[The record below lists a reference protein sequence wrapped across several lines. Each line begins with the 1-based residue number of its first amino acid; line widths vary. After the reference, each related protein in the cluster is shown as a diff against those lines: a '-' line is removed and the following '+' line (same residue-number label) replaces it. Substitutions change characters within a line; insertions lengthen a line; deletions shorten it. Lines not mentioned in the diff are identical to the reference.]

1 MPFDLIIIGA
11 SAAGI
16 SASIYAARR
25 RLNFKV
31 ISKDFG
37 GEVATSGE
45 IENWP
50 GVVHTNGIDLSDM
63 FRKHAQANDV
73 VIEEDRI
80 VENVRKEG
88 NVFAVSG
95 KNSDGS
101 LFEEKSKAVLIATGV
116 HPKELNIPGE
126 REFKNKGVSYC
137 SVCDGPL
144 FSGKIVAII
153 GGGNSAL
160 ESAIMLSEIASKVY
174 LINKNPKFKGEQIL
188 IDKVSQ
194 NGKVK
199 IIYEAKTSKIFGENF
214 VNGLE
219 YTDKNG
225 ETVKLQVEGIFVH
238 IGRISNSSFVNG
250 VDLNEIGEIKTDSL
264 GQTNIPGLYAAG
276 DVTGIPYKQIIIASG
291 QGVTAL
297 LSAVDYLNKNH

>member
-1 MPFDLIIIGA
+1 MFDLIIIGA

-31 ISKDFG
+31 VSNDFG

-50 GVVHTNGIDLSDM
+50 GIIHTNGIELADM
-63 FRKHAQANDV
+63 FRKHADANNV
-73 VIEEDRI
+73 VIDEGKT
-80 VENVRKEG
+80 VENVKKENG
-88 NVFAVSG
+88 VFIISG
-95 KNSDGS
+95 KNSDG
-101 LFEEKSKAVLIATGV
+101 LQFEEKSKTVIVATGV
-116 HPKELNIPGE
+116 HPKSLNIPGE
-126 REFKNKGVSYC
+126 KELKNKGVSYC

-144 FSGKIVAII
+144 FVGKIVAIV

-160 ESAIMLSEIASKVY
+160 ESAIMLSEIVSKIY
-174 LINKNPKFKGEQIL
+174 LINKNQKFKGEQVL

-194 NGKVK
+194 NNKVE

-219 YTDKNG
+219 YIDKNG
-225 ETVKLQVEGIFVH
+225 KPTELSVEGIFVH
-238 IGRISNSSFVNG
+238 IGRIANSSFVEG
-250 VDLNEIGEIKTDSL
+250 IEFNEIGEIKVDLL
-264 GQTNIPGLYAAG
+264 GQTSIPGLYAAG
-276 DVTGIPYKQIIIASG
+276 DVTNIPYKQIVIASG